1 MGQLFTETPL
11 ADDQL
16 VEDAADGSQQISATV
31 LDTAQLRR
39 WLLSLGAR
47 VEVLAPPALRAA
59 MAEEVHAAI
68 QRYAS

>member
-1 MGQLFTETPL
+1 MGQLLTETPL

-59 MAEEVHAAI
+59 MAEELARSFR
-68 QRYAS
+68 RYR

>member
-1 MGQLFTETPL
+1 MGQLLTETPL

-31 LDTAQLRR
+31 LDTGQLRR

-47 VEVLAPPALRAA
+47 VEPLAGQDLEPHLN
-59 MAEEVHAAI
+59 
-68 QRYAS
+68 